1 MEGDSPA
8 SRGMTAW
15 SMAHI
20 SGDDRSQLLLL
31 PECVDEYVGPDNP
44 VRFIDAFVDGL
55 DLEAAGFGRVRPAA
69 TGRPGYD
76 PADLLKL
83 YIYGYLNRVRSSRR
97 LETETHRNLE
107 VIWLLRRLR
116 PDFKTIADFRRTNR
130 AAFRQVFRQFVQ
142 LCRQLDLYGRELLA
156 VDGTRIK
163 AVNSRDRNF
172 TAAKLERELR
182 RSDERLG
189 RYLEQMDGADA
200 AEAGSGAAHDPNL
213 AGKIAAIR
221 ARREKLQ
228 AHRRQLEASGQDQ
241 ISLTDPDARAM
252 QAGTGAGVGYNAQIA
267 VDAKHK
273 LIVEQQVHGKVSD
286 HGLLAE
292 TAGEAREI
300 LGVERVD
307 AVADRGYFAIDDIER
322 CEAAGVT
329 PHVPKPKRST
339 AARHGRFPKSRFR
352 HDPATD
358 SYTCPA
364 GQRLAPLYSERTPGG
379 YPLTRYANRAACR
392 ACALRS
398 RCTGGAYRYISRV
411 ANEAILER
419 MAERIAA
426 RPGLQARRRELV
438 EHPFGTIKH
447 WMGHGTFLMRGL
459 ENVRGEFS
467 LSALAYNLRRAINL
481 MGVPALLAAVSN

>member
-1 MEGDSPA
+1 MPGDSPV
-8 SRGMTAW
+8 SRGMITW
-15 SMAHI
+15 PMAHI

-31 PECVDEYVGPDNP
+31 PECVDEYVGADNP

-55 DLEAAGFGRVRPAA
+55 DMAAAGFERVRPKL

-83 YIYGYLNRVRSSRR
+83 YIYGYLNRVCSSRR
-97 LETETHRNLE
+97 LETETHRNLK

-130 AAFRQVFRQFVQ
+130 AAFRLVFREFVQ

-163 AVNSRDRNF
+163 AVNGRDRNF

-182 RSDERLG
+182 RSDERLE
-189 RYLEQMDGADA
+189 RYLEQLDCADA
-200 AEAGSGAAHDPNL
+200 ADAGSGAPHDPKL
-213 AGKIAAIR
+213 AEKIAAIR
-221 ARREKLQ
+221 TRRARLE

-252 QAGTGAGVGYNAQIA
+252 QAGTGVGVGYNAQIA
-267 VDAKHK
+267 VDTKHK
-273 LIVEQQVHGKVSD
+273 LIVEQQVHSKVSD
-286 HGLLAE
+286 LGLLAE
-292 TAGEAREI
+292 TAGEARQI

-322 CEAAGVT
+322 CEAAGVI

-339 AARHGRFPKSRFR
+339 AGHQGRFPKSRFR
-352 HDPATD
+352 YDPATD
-358 SYTCPA
+358 SYACPG
-364 GQRLAPLYSERTPGG
+364 GQRLVPLYAEQTRSECPV
-379 YPLTRYANRAACR
+379 TRYANRAACR

-398 RCTGGAYRYISRV
+398 HCTGTTFRYSARY

-426 RPGLQARRRELV
+426 RPELPACRRESV

-447 WMGHGTFLMRGL
+447 WMGHDRFLMRGL
-459 ENVRGEFS
+459 ENTRAEFS
-467 LSALAYNLRRAINL
+467 LAALAYNLRRAINL
-481 MGVPALLAAVSN
+481 MGVPALLAAMRC